1 MIPGLTNEVYLEPKS
16 HRYFNRSGDEYT
28 SISKFRAQFKEPFNK
43 SVAYACAGKGDY
55 IDMTAEQVLQHWED
69 YGNERAD
76 VGTRIHEA
84 IELFFDTA
92 TTKPEDAHF
101 RPFLL
106 NIVSQYKGYWRTY
119 NEVIVHDDEHMLAGT
134 MDKPLVTTS
143 HKNSIIDITDWKT
156 NIKGIHQKDLDKHGK
171 PKNKYMLH
179 CLDHLMDSKY
189 NDYAIQLSIYAYI
202 LQKQTGRRIGQLN
215 IHYIN
220 PENPL
225 INYKIPVPY
234 MKLEVE
240 AMFKFNKEKPVAGI
254 ITQPI
259 IKKKSVL
266 DTFTNNDFLK

>member
-1 MIPGLTNEVYLEPKS
+1 MIEGLDREVYLEPKS

-28 SISKFRAQFKEPFNK
+28 SISKFREQFKEPFNK
-43 SVAYACAGKGDY
+43 SNSHNCAGKGNY
-55 IDMTAEQVLQHWED
+55 IGMSSDQVSKQWED
-69 YGNERAD
+69 YGKERAA

-84 IELFFDTA
+84 IELFSDTA

-106 NIVSQYKGYWRTY
+106 NIASQYKDYWRTY
-119 NEVIVHDDEHMLAGT
+119 NEVIIHDDENMLAGT
-134 MDKPLVTTS
+134 ADKFLVTTS
-143 HKNSIIDITDWKT
+143 HRNSIIDITDWKT
-156 NIKGIHQKDLDKHGK
+156 NIKGIHQKDLDKKGN
-171 PKNKYMLH
+171 PVNKYMLH

-189 NDYAIQLSIYAYI
+189 NDYAIQLSIYAYM

-234 MKLEVE
+234 MKYEVE
-240 AMFKFNKEKPVAGI
+240 KMLEFHKNNQTP
-254 ITQPI
+254 T
-259 IKKKSVL
+259 IKKEPVVKEKSVL
-266 DTFTNNDFLK
+266 DTFGSEFLK